1 MYSRGR
7 QINHS
12 RSRRQTFLWLGSFI
26 TTLALLSTIF
36 FLRSG
41 SNNTDVPA
49 QGEPTTVTPSLPPSA
64 QNPDL
69 GQPAVDEILTD
80 DPNSQIVTVYIDGW
94 SMKILGTNK
103 IRLQIE
109 ENAREA
115 TLEFIPLNLEG
126 VKKAVAD
133 HPEVLTDVMSRIVS
147 GDRRVRCNN
156 GSCTSGQ
163 LSLNPD
169 LLSNPSTIP
178 GFGKMYE
185 SWGITRGL
193 WAAKVRIPQGGQII
207 NFFSDGYA
215 ATTAIAG
222 PAVGEGGEQAVLA
235 EPDTGWGK
243 NSYYLGASFGRL
255 HLVMPAWRDSAP
267 GAADAARMIARPAN
281 GVSEG
286 ALDELIS
293 IATRDPLSGGL
304 ADLSSQAVANGLNDY
319 QLTYYSSPTTGCGA
333 ASICAPS
340 KISVKRSAVKVTSQ
354 LACNSEG
361 TSVLI
366 VAVRST
372 WNVKLPHPTH
382 LAGVWGSGVDPTAFK
397 GSSSML
403 SVLGYNGTPSLA
415 SGSKSFENLTLYAID
430 SLGLAIVAG
439 SRAENADVIP
449 NINATML
456 DNLFGGIYSIC
467 SK

>member
-1 MYSRGR
+1 MFSRGR
-7 QINHS
+7 QINQS
-12 RSRRQTFLWLGSFI
+12 RSRRQTLLWLGAFVAIISLF
-26 TTLALLSTIF
+26 TTIF
-36 FLRSG
+36 FLRSS
-41 SNNTDVPA
+41 SNNNNVPA
-49 QGEPTTVTPSLPPSA
+49 QGEPTTVTPSLPPTD
-64 QNPDL
+64 QNPDI

-80 DPNSQIVTVYIDGW
+80 DPDGQIVTIYVDGW
-94 SMKILGTNK
+94 SMKILGTKK

-109 ENAREA
+109 ENARES
-115 TLEFIPLNLEG
+115 TLEFVPLNRDG
-126 VKKAVAD
+126 VKKAIAD
-133 HPEVLTDVMSRIVS
+133 NPEVLTDVMSRIVS
-147 GDRRVRCNN
+147 GDRRVKCYN

-163 LSLNPD
+163 LSLDPD
-169 LLSNPSTIP
+169 LLADPSTIP
-178 GFGKMYE
+178 GLGKMYE

-207 NFFSDGYA
+207 NFFSDGFT

-255 HLVMPAWRDSAP
+255 HLIMPAWRDSAP
-267 GAADAARMIARPAN
+267 AADDAARMIARPAK
-281 GVSEG
+281 GVSDGEIN
-286 ALDELIS
+286 ELLA

-304 ADLSSQAVANGLNDY
+304 ADRSSQAVAKGLNDY

-333 ASICAPS
+333 AAICVPS
-340 KISVKRSAVKVTSQ
+340 TISVKRSAVKVSSQ

-382 LAGVWGSGVDPTAFK
+382 LAGVWGVGVDPTAFN

-403 SVLGYNGTPSLA
+403 SVLGYNGTPPLA

-439 SRAENADVIP
+439 SRAESADVIP

-456 DNLFGGIYSIC
+456 DTLFGGIYSIC